1 MCLTNISTVLL
12 GKQYNDG
19 LFSCSPSLN
28 CTRPET
34 YKHKWP
40 FGRNRKRKRQRGY
53 RDGGDSESVTAR
65 KCKER
70 RVIKRKMWI
79 NIEIKLSKL
88 EQRSCL
94 GTASCLC
101 LLSRHCAA
109 GGHETHNYTPNIP
122 E

>member
-40 FGRNRKRKRQRGY
+40 FGGNRNRGK
-53 RDGGDSESVTAR
+53 D
-65 KCKER
+65 KEDTEMEET
-70 RVIKRKMWI
+70 V
-79 NIEIKLSKL
+79 NQS
-88 EQRSCL
+88 QL
-94 GTASCLC
+94 GNAKKDEL
-101 LLSRHCAA
+101 
-109 GGHETHNYTPNIP
+109 
-122 E
+122 